1 MGGGQDDD
9 LPFILYSPQVNVF
22 IIVNHLNDIM
32 HKEDV
37 FLMFYL
43 GFKGLGHEKY
53 KNLHAFWDHLTHHS
67 FLLDMGNKELRP
79 TFWWFQGISHPWT
92 FIYSISCVQNA
103 QL

>member
-67 FLLDMGNKELRP
+67 FLLDMGNTGDTVYEGPGMRDALKPPESWR
-79 TFWWFQGISHPWT
+79 
-92 FIYSISCVQNA
+92 
-103 QL
+103 